1 MYQGILENIDVKGKV
16 AHSSYK
22 DREQLDFQI
31 MLAENYYVNPNSIQI
46 CFPMK
51 IKKLSDPTTAIDRDL
66 ITANNFF
73 GHLVKEISITKYGN
87 DKQLIPTFSP
97 YEIYQYSDA
106 MLKHLP
112 EKFFKKVEKTLLYSK
127 KPVYFNKTTLDRQFD

>member
-1 MYQGILENIDVKGKV
+1 MYQGILEDIDVKGKV

-31 MLAENYYVNPNSIQI
+31 MLTENYYVNPNSIQI

-51 IKKLSDPTTAIDRDL
+51 IKKLSDPTTAIDP
-66 ITANNFF
+66 TTVNNFF
-73 GHLVKEISITKYGN
+73 VHLVKEISITKYGN

-112 EKFFKKVEKTLLYSK
+112 EKFLKKVEKTLLYSK

>member
-1 MYQGILENIDVKGKV
+1 MYQGILKDIDVKGKV

-31 MLAENYYVNPNSIQI
+31 MLTENYYVNPNSIQI
-46 CFPMK
+46 CFRMK
-51 IKKLSDPTTAIDRDL
+51 IKKLSDPTTAIDPTTVN
-66 ITANNFF
+66 IFF
-73 GHLVKEISITKYGN
+73 VHLVKEISITKYGN

-97 YEIYQYSDA
+97 YEIYQYSDP

-112 EKFFKKVEKTLLYSK
+112 EKFLKKVEKTLLYSK